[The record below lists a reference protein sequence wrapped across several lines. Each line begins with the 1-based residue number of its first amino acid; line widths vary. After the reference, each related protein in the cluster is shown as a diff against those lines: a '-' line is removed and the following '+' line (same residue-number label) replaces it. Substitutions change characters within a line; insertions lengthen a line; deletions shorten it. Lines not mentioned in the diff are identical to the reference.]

1 MFRSKSTAALAFTGV
16 LALAGAPIAQ
26 ADDAI
31 TVKLNGR
38 VQIDYNIADADTA
51 NLDVNASE
59 FRRVYLGASG
69 TYGKGLKY
77 KAILSTNSSGEV
89 KVQDALLDFKIP
101 DTGWGVKAGHM
112 KTPNSL
118 DEQTSSR
125 FISTLERSAFTDAF
139 AFNRRVGVMAH
150 TKGDNYTFAAGVFG
164 ENLDVESNQEG
175 YAVAA
180 RATYTPINSDGK
192 IVHLGASARY
202 REQGE
207 TAGDIRYRQRAFAHI
222 PGRVISTG
230 SIAGSDIFVGVEA
243 AGLFDQLWLAG
254 EYGLTKAGATATADP
269 SLSGHYIEAGY
280 FFGGKKVYKGG
291 KFNRPKVDNPITD
304 GGMGAVSLVAR
315 YDSLD
320 LSDKAVDG
328 GSLDTLL
335 IGADWW
341 PTRNTRIG
349 LNYFNGDATLGSST
363 SGLDS
368 AFAAEV
374 TNGTVGDTAQG
385 VVARLQFDF

>member
-1 MFRSKSTAALAFTGV
+1 MFRSKSTAVLAFTGI
-16 LALAGAPIAQ
+16 LTLAGTPLAH
-26 ADDAI
+26 ADEAI
-31 TVKLNGR
+31 TVKVSGR
-38 VQIDYNIADADTA
+38 VQIDYNIVDADTA
-51 NLDVNASE
+51 SLDVNASE

-69 TYGKGLKY
+69 TYGTGLKY
-77 KAILSTNSSGEV
+77 KVTLSTNSSGEV
-89 KVQDALLDFKIP
+89 KVQDAFLDFKIP
-101 DTGWGVKAGHM
+101 DTGWSVKAGHM

-150 TKGDNYTFAAGVFG
+150 TKGDNYTFAAGLFG
-164 ENLDVESNQEG
+164 ENLDVDSNQEG
-175 YAVAA
+175 YAIAA
-180 RATYTPINSDGK
+180 RATYTPINADGK

-222 PGRVISTG
+222 PGRIISTG
-230 SIAGSDIFVGVEA
+230 SIASSDTFVGVEA
-243 AGLFDQLWLAG
+243 AGLFDQLWVAG
-254 EYGLTKAGATATADP
+254 EYGVTKADATATADP
-269 SLSGHYIEAGY
+269 SLSGAYIEAGY

-291 KFNRPKVDNPITD
+291 KFNRPSVDHPITD

-320 LSDKAVDG
+320 LSDKAIDG
-328 GSLDTLL
+328 GSLDTLI

-341 PTRNTRIG
+341 PTRNTRVG
-349 LNYFNGDATLGSST
+349 LNYFTGDATYGAST
-363 SGLDS
+363 SGLGGD
-368 AFAAEV
+368 FAAQV
-374 TNGTVGDTAQG
+374 TAGTVDDTAHG